1 VNFLPHG
8 TCYLWDPRI
17 VWLHVVSDGIIALC
31 YYCIPFGLIYLVW
44 KRRDLPFNW
53 IFWMFGLFILG
64 CGTTHFMEIWTVW
77 RPVYLLSGVVKAA
90 TAAVSIVT
98 AVLLI
103 PLLPKAVALPSPQ
116 QLHTLNQQLRSEV
129 AVRSERERELMRL
142 AREHEAANRELEA
155 FTYSVSHDL
164 RAPLRHITGF
174 SRMLAEECGPALN
187 PQARY
192 CLNRIDDSA
201 RGMATLVDEL
211 LNLSLIGRRP
221 LKIQWT
227 DLKPLIDE
235 VIIGMRPDLE
245 GRNIVWTINDLPR
258 LEADPALLKI
268 VFQNLLGNAVKYT
281 RPRPD
286 PAIDIGS
293 TALDGEQVIF
303 VRDNGVGFD
312 MKYADKLFGVF
323 QRLHR
328 SEDFEGTGIGLAT
341 VQRIVQKHG
350 WRIWA
355 SAAEGQGATF
365 YLAPGPAHSAA
376 DAPS

>member
-1 VNFLPHG
+1 
-8 TCYLWDPRI
+8 
-17 VWLHVVSDGIIALC
+17 
-31 YYCIPFGLIYLVW
+31 
-44 KRRDLPFNW
+44 
-53 IFWMFGLFILG
+53 
-64 CGTTHFMEIWTVW
+64 
-77 RPVYLLSGVVKAA
+77 LLSGLIKAA

-98 AVLLI
+98 ALLLA

-116 QLHTLNQQLRSEV
+116 QLHTLNQQLQSEI
-129 AVRSERERELMRL
+129 AVRTERERELMRL
-142 AREHEAANRELEA
+142 ARERESANHELEA

-174 SRMLAEECGPALN
+174 SRLLAEQCGPSLS
-187 PQARY
+187 PQARH
-192 CLNRIDDSA
+192 CLNRIDEST
-201 RGMATLVDEL
+201 RGMGTLVDEL

-221 LKIQWT
+221 LKLQST
-227 DLKPLIDE
+227 DLKALVDE
-235 VIIGMRPDLE
+235 VIIEMRPDLDR
-245 GRNIVWTINDLPR
+245 RNIIWTIDSLPR

-286 PAIDIGS
+286 PAIAIGS
-293 TALDGEQVIF
+293 TALNDEQVIF

-355 SAAEGQGATF
+355 TAAEGQGATF
-365 YLAPGPAHSAA
+365 YLAPGAA
-376 DAPS
+376 TGTPS